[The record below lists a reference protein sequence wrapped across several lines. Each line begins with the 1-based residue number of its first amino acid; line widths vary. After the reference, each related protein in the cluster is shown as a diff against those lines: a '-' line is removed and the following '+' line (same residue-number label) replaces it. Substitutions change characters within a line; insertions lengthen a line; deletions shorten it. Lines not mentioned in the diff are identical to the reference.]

1 VAYLKAWNLD
11 QTAELAVLCL
21 SAPYS
26 NKRGEAGCF
35 VGIIRKRGALDSLFV
50 ITWK

>member
-1 VAYLKAWNLD
+1 LKAYKFD
-11 QTAELAVLCL
+11 QIPTLAVLCL